1 MNYGRGKAAAAS
13 KATYLTAM
21 RGFSIAADSK
31 GRAAPA
37 SNCSDSGWNCSAS
50 EMLGRWNQMQAVQAP
65 TNFFNFILGHELN
78 ELILIS
84 GGGAQQ
90 IKTQKQMRRIIR
102 SNRSG

>member
-1 MNYGRGKAAAAS
+1 MNYGRGKAVAAS
-13 KATYLTAM
+13 KATYLTAT

-37 SNCSDSGWNCSAS
+37 LNCSAS

-102 SNRSG
+102 SNRSR